1 MPVRPPS
8 GCTST
13 PTRCATGYVGPRR
26 SADSTC
32 TIRKSGCSPNCSCSG
47 SSSPHTA
54 REGYGEVVP
63 SVGFEPTLVTLL
75 GGLPLPLG
83 YEGMTII
90 PAGVIAHFA
99 AAWPVQAT
107 KRPASRKEAPLLL
120 CPGSAHP
127 TQETSVLHLGLA
139 GRLEGLTWLGHVRKR
154 REITAQEKAQ
164 RPVRQHPQLAVEGR
178 HGHQV
183 VGAVCVPGRATGQLD
198 LPEQL
203 CGALAHTQT
212 GDRTEVLVPVGGQLP
227 TTQGGDDVVR
237 QDRCHTHRVLGVGR
251 VEALPAV
258 RHLGVVTTG
267 EGVLHAVDGQVL
279 AGVDVALGPQGQVT
293 GGH

>member
-1 MPVRPPS
+1 
-8 GCTST
+8 
-13 PTRCATGYVGPRR
+13 
-26 SADSTC
+26 
-32 TIRKSGCSPNCSCSG
+32 
-47 SSSPHTA
+47 
-54 REGYGEVVP
+54 
-63 SVGFEPTLVTLL
+63 
-75 GGLPLPLG
+75 
-83 YEGMTII
+83 
-90 PAGVIAHFA
+90 
-99 AAWPVQAT
+99 
-107 KRPASRKEAPLLL
+107 
-120 CPGSAHP
+120 
-127 TQETSVLHLGLA
+127 
-139 GRLEGLTWLGHVRKR
+139 
-154 REITAQEKAQ
+154 
-164 RPVRQHPQLAVEGR
+164 R

-258 RHLGVVTTG
+258 GHLGVVTTG

-293 GGH
+293 GGHDRAGFDARGPHQGARVELGAVAEHDVFVDRRLQEGLQSDVDATATQLVEGLFPHLRADLGQDLVGRLDQVEVHFLLLDGGVDPDRVADHVLQFGHGLGAGEAAPDEHEVQGLAAGGLVVGGVGDGQPAEHVVAQV